1 MLKHGNTPVTAIFVH
16 CSATQPD
23 WMEGKPLSS
32 KVAEITRWHKN
43 RGWGTIGYHHV
54 IDRDGTVAEGRKES
68 MPGAHVAGHNTGS
81 IGICL
86 IGGHGSSENDRFGE
100 NYTPEQEQ
108 ALLSLIEDI
117 KTRATITKVRGHNE
131 VAAKAC
137 PGFNV
142 KRWLEGKPAKKKLT
156 ESTTVQASAAQIA
169 SGAAGGVTAI
179 AALDGSA
186 QIVILVIC
194 AVVIIAGAW
203 VMRERIRKWAR
214 ENAS

>member
-1 MLKHGNTPVTAIFVH
+1 MLKHGNTAVNTIFVH

-23 WMEGKPLSS
+23 WMGDHPLSA
-32 KVAEITRWHKN
+32 KVAEITRWHIK
-43 RGWGTIGYHHV
+43 RGFSTGGYHYY
-54 IDRDGTVAEGRKES
+54 IDRNGEIATGRDES
-68 MPGAHVAGHNTGS
+68 TPGAHVAGHNTGS

-86 IGGHGSSENDRFGE
+86 IGGHGSSENDPFNR
-100 NYTPEQEQ
+100 NYTAEQ
-108 ALLSLIEDI
+108 AIALFNLIEDI
-117 KTRATITKVRGHNE
+117 KTRAKITKVRGHNE

-142 KRWLEGKPAKKKLT
+142 KRWLEGKPAKAKVT
-156 ESTTVQASAAQIA
+156 ESTTVKASAAQIA

-186 QIVILVIC
+186 QIVILLIC

-203 VMRERIRKWAR
+203 IMRERIRKWAR
-214 ENAS
+214 ENTA